1 MIASASPED
10 DCWLYQ
16 LANFKK
22 SGQLIEAFNT
32 GGSKEVPV
40 PYAITILYAAILL
53 ITNFNDVFMF
63 FINLTSIYLFCTL
76 CSVYRTDNIIKI
88 WYLYL

>member
-1 MIASASPED
+1 VEQKIYDNIIYIWYYCNNLQSFNNRVIASASPED

-32 GGSKEVPV
+32 GGSKEVKKNST
-40 PYAITILYAAILL
+40 AK
-53 ITNFNDVFMF
+53 
-63 FINLTSIYLFCTL
+63 
-76 CSVYRTDNIIKI
+76 R
-88 WYLYL
+88 